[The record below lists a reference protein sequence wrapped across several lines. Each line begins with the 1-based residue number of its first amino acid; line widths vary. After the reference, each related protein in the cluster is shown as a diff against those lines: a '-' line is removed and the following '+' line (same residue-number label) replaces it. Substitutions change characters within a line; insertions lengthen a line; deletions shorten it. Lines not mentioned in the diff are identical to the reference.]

1 MPQYIALLRG
11 INVSG
16 HNLIR
21 MEALR
26 KSVENLGFSRVTTYL
41 QSGNIIFEAP
51 DPDPDPE
58 KIGLRLAEAIRNDFT
73 CDVPVL
79 VLSAE
84 KLSAIAAAN
93 PLAGDTSLDSQYLH
107 VTFLS
112 SPPAITDIARVQAK
126 CRTEDR
132 FNITPSAV
140 YLWLPDGYGNSK
152 LTNTFFESLLGVTAT
167 TRNWKTVKQLLELVK
182 SE

>member
-1 MPQYIALLRG
+1 MPLYIALLRG

-16 HNLIR
+16 KNLIR

-41 QSGNIIFEAP
+41 QSGNIVFEAP
-51 DPDPDPE
+51 EPDPG
-58 KIGLRLAEAIRNDFT
+58 KIALRLTEAIRNDFGY
-73 CDVPVL
+73 DVPVL

-84 KLSAIAAAN
+84 KLTALAAAN
-93 PLAGDTSLDSQYLH
+93 PLAGDASLDAQYLH

-112 SPPAITDIARVQAK
+112 GYITFTDTDRVQAR
-126 CRTEDR
+126 CRPEDR
-132 FNITPSAV
+132 FIITASAV

-167 TRNWKTVKQLLELVK
+167 TRNWKTVTQLLILVK